1 MDGQNSHF
9 ERIGK
14 NGGLKHLRA
23 LFLAGERS
31 EPAIIEMYQEL
42 LKKYCAEG
50 ASVIDNWWSSESGS
64 PITALSQLAG
74 YAFDFDAGETGET
87 TLIAKPGSAGKPMPG
102 FDVRVVDDS
111 GKEVSPGKMGNIVL
125 GLPLPPSAFT
135 TLWKDEGR
143 FYKGYLKRFD
153 GKWLDTGDAGI
164 IDEDGYVHV
173 MSRADDI
180 INVAAH
186 RFSTGAIEQAITT
199 HPAITES
206 CVVGIPDALKG
217 HLPFAFVN
225 QPAGD
230 KQDISPEQLLKE
242 VNAIIREQ
250 IGAIASLGGMILGTG
265 MIPKTRSGKTLRRVL
280 RELVENAVEG
290 DFAKE
295 VTVPSTIEDANV
307 VNVAKAKIKEY
318 FESKGKDLHKSTH
331 GKPKL

>member
-1 MDGQNSHF
+1 
-9 ERIGK
+9 
-14 NGGLKHLRA
+14 
-23 LFLAGERS
+23 
-31 EPAIIEMYQEL
+31 
-42 LKKYCAEG
+42 
-50 ASVIDNWWSSESGS
+50 
-64 PITALSQLAG
+64 
-74 YAFDFDAGETGET
+74 
-87 TLIAKPGSAGKPMPG
+87 MPG

-111 GKEVSPGKMGNIVL
+111 GKEVSRGTMGNIVL

-135 TLWKDEGR
+135 TLWKDEAR
-143 FYKGYLKRFD
+143 FHKGYLKRFD

-164 IDEDGYVHV
+164 VDEDGYVHV

-230 KQDISPEQLLKE
+230 KQAISPDQLLKE

-250 IGAIASLGGMILGTG
+250 IGAIASLGGMIIGTG

-295 VTVPSTIEDANV
+295 VTVPSTIEDPKV
-307 VNVAKAKIKEY
+307 VDVAKAKIKEY